1 MKERRLEIIG
11 ILIIIISLLVLA
23 SLIGFNPREEVG
35 GIPPNL
41 PTENPMG
48 IVGVFIADF
57 FIKKTFGISCVIFPI
72 LGIIWGW
79 WFFSRKKLKSLNRA
93 TGYTLGTAFLFSIT
107 AGLIILLAGE
117 NTDNDF
123 VLSGLIGGT
132 IAKLL
137 MDQLGTI
144 GGMLVLIG
152 SWLVLVRGYFSWS
165 FYKPIK
171 SIFSKRF
178 HF

>member
-23 SLIGFNPREEVG
+23 SLIGFNPSEEVR

-79 WFFSRKKLKSLNRA
+79 WFFSRKKLNSLNRA
-93 TGYTLGTAFLFSIT
+93 TGYTLGAAFLFSIT
-107 AGLIILLAGE
+107 VGLIILLAGE
-117 NTDNDF
+117 NTNNDF
-123 VLSGLIGGT
+123 V
-132 IAKLL
+132 
-137 MDQLGTI
+137 
-144 GGMLVLIG
+144 
-152 SWLVLVRGYFSWS
+152 
-165 FYKPIK
+165 
-171 SIFSKRF
+171 
-178 HF
+178 